1 MREDLTG
8 DDDSS
13 FSWCLLPVATSCWA
27 GLNKSKSLVSAAAL
41 CFAAGANTYNKFHP
55 SHYIRCSGWPSLALT
70 VPSRPPSTV
79 WTNLAR
85 QLWVRSNLVNLSYSD
100 YTRSEGGRE
109 SCLGVNHHQ
118 GGPVLSELTMTNLV
132 ANWQIILLPARDQG
146 FYNNSNCCCSSPGVA
161 KVRQVLGKT
170 GMVITLSD
178 RYK

>member
-79 WTNLAR
+79 WTN
-85 QLWVRSNLVNLSYSD
+85 WPGNC
-100 YTRSEGGRE
+100 E
-109 SCLGVNHHQ
+109 SGPTLLTCHTQTTLGVRE
-118 GGPVLSELTMTNLV
+118 GERVVWGK
-132 ANWQIILLPARDQG
+132 
-146 FYNNSNCCCSSPGVA
+146 SSPGRSSPVPTDND
-161 KVRQVLGKT
+161 KLGGKLT
-170 GMVITLSD
+170 NNSPPSTRPGFL
-178 RYK
+178 